1 MGHEMWDDL
10 NFLFFCSYFF
20 KFFTGYVDASMKT
33 ALQLMDY
40 EDILDPMDIYSLLGL
55 GACANRSFGVCSK
68 AMSKLESSSSVP
80 DDQRDHYESLAMQI
94 FTK

>member
-1 MGHEMWDDL
+1 
-10 NFLFFCSYFF
+10 
-20 KFFTGYVDASMKT
+20 MKT